1 MCLRFAHASFLRRT
15 QILNIAH
22 QRMAA
27 ALVGRL
33 LLQASNAISRQ
44 PVPSKIGE
52 FIPGT
57 AATLHGIRCVI
68 SVKQFSTSTLC
79 HHQDDS
85 TSAKALFR
93 PRRTLMYVP
102 TSDERKTKKA
112 ASLRVDTIVFDLE
125 DGVAA
130 NQKVYLAP
138 GHLPSPVAKC
148 ITQLGGTCMRA
159 RLSKTILRSLCE
171 S

>member
-33 LLQASNAISRQ
+33 LLQASSAISRQ

-57 AATLHGIRCVI
+57 AATLHGIRCVLI
-68 SVKQFSTSTLC
+68 CAKQCSTSTLC

-85 TSAKALFR
+85 TSAKSLFR

-102 TSDERKTKKA
+102 ASDERKTKKA

-130 NQKVYLAP
+130 NQKVYFAP
-138 GHLPSPVAKC
+138 GHLSSLVAKC
-148 ITQLGGTCMRA
+148 IM
-159 RLSKTILRSLCE
+159 
-171 S
+171 

>member
-1 MCLRFAHASFLRRT
+1 MCLRFAHASVLRRT

-22 QRMAA
+22 LRMAA
-27 ALVGRL
+27 ACVGRL

-52 FIPGT
+52 FLPGT
-57 AATLHGIRCVI
+57 AATLRGIRCVI
-68 SVKQFSTSTLC
+68 SAKQFSTSTVGLC
-79 HHQDDS
+79 HHQGDS
-85 TSAKALFR
+85 TSALFR

-102 TSDERKTKKA
+102 ASDERKTKKA

-138 GHLPSPVAKC
+138 GLSPALL
-148 ITQLGGTCMRA
+148 QNAFAAG
-159 RLSKTILRSLCE
+159 E
-171 S
+171 EP